1 LSHDHLSTYRM
12 CFEDPEK
19 KRVPRRRRQQ
29 IEHSSAQGLGSHET
43 VARISTP
50 QKPEQISPQCQEI
63 VPQLSIPGQTEEQ
76 MSRSQQTTGQIPR
89 NQGNTEQSYS
99 PRRTTGQMTKS
110 PWSTE
115 RPSSPRQATRRVG
128 EPPTFADR
136 VIPPPGRARRAV
148 PVSPFA
154 DAIQQSSL
162 ARTRQT
168 PVMPRTH
175 AEDPGSQLRRQRQ
188 IPILHVYSALSERLS
203 DVSSYGEPDS
213 PSKGRGRK
221 AQVPK
226 NSIGIGI
233 ETELLLE
240 SRDPSKR
247 ETYVGRNG
255 PIKLG
260 ETVAELYNLLV
271 PPSYPRMHSLVGCGK
286 AHPCDEFDTWTLM
299 DDISIETTSAPCKC
313 CIFCY
318 YPSNH

>member
-1 LSHDHLSTYRM
+1 M

-19 KRVPRRRRQQ
+19 KRVPRRRRQRM
-29 IEHSSAQGLGSHET
+29 EHSSARVLGSHET

-63 VPQLSIPGQTEEQ
+63 VPQPSTPGRTEEQ
-76 MSRSQQTTGQIPR
+76 ISQSRQSTRQMPR
-89 NQGNTEQSYS
+89 TQGNTEQSDS
-99 PRRTTGQMTKS
+99 PRRTTSRVAKP

-115 RPSSPRQATRRVG
+115 RPSSPRRATRRVG
-128 EPPTFADR
+128 EPPASADR
-136 VIPPPGRARRAV
+136 VISPPVRATRAV

-154 DAIQQSSL
+154 DAIQQASL
-162 ARTRQT
+162 DRTRQA

-188 IPILHVYSALSERLS
+188 IPLLHVYPALSERPS
-203 DVSSYGEPDS
+203 DVSSHCEPDS

-233 ETELLLE
+233 EAEFLLE

-255 PIKLG
+255 PIKLA
-260 ETVAELYNLLV
+260 ETVTERYNLLV
-271 PPSYPRMHSLVGCGK
+271 PSSYPRMHSLVGCGK
-286 AHPCDEFDTWTLM
+286 APPCDDFDTWTLM

-318 YPSNH
+318 HRGSH